1 MFRILAVEI
10 LEPDEELQELLK
22 SNQANLTFEQKL
34 RVDRYHSVHKVL
46 KPGIFRFYRD
56 VDINSD
62 GIINCKGNNL
72 KGFFNDKND
81 NVPPLTISA
90 IVGENGMGKSTLVS
104 VVMRLINNL
113 AMALKDGLEQ
123 EYAKGLSFVSEVFAR
138 LYIEDVKDNTYYTI
152 EQRNCELSVNI
163 HGEEKKWL
171 FPKDFVFNNNRA
183 TQNIK
188 KCRDLLSEMFYMV
201 VLDYSNYAF
210 WTADYYYEWM
220 TKSEGESLGIP
231 MPNDTCWFDALFH
244 KNDAYQTPI
253 VLNPYRDEGQI
264 DYQNERDLLFDRV
277 FHMVLNKKVPVSSI
291 LNGKFVDGVTY
302 GLREELLPD
311 RNTLFDSPMVRNVI
325 KENRIYPSATTEE
338 LMKMCKNII
347 LCWEHFLGDDYD
359 FLSGLVT
366 THADTDRYSWEEI
379 RKLQALNYIVYKT
392 LKIAYRYEQYKQH
405 QEALIDGEVGS
416 LIADMYNDDS
426 HVTQKIRRCL
436 TYLITSVNG
445 PSKTVDDKT
454 LLGYTNVREL
464 TVAINKHVR
473 AFNKKENLR
482 KTEPNTRVHRWTPED
497 FWPAPCFKLDL
508 LLKTNSRRRIKEQYT
523 KIEIAGDSYI
533 PFSSLSSGEQ
543 HLINLTAAM
552 LYHIQNIASRWF
564 TPNKSGIKYQNIC
577 IFIDEA
583 ELYAHPKYQQMMIS
597 YIRKSLGGIYYG
609 KDKVI
614 KGLQIIFA
622 THSPFVLSDI
632 PANNIL
638 CLQNGESLNS
648 KLSIDGTFG
657 ANIYDL
663 LQQKF
668 FLESGMGEFAR
679 ERVAAI
685 IDMYQKVINVEGQSR
700 HSLEKLRKE
709 FEQNKE
715 KFDTTISILG
725 DVYLKK
731 SLSGM
736 KDEMSD
742 IFKEIQQ

>member
-10 LEPDEELQELLK
+10 LEPDEELKSLL
-22 SNQANLTFEQKL
+22 NLNRLYLTDEQKL

-138 LYIEDVKDNTYYTI
+138 LYVEDVEDGTYYAIT
-152 EQRNCELSVNI
+152 QQNKKLSVKI
-163 HGEEKKWL
+163 HDQEKTWQ
-171 FPKDFVFNNNRA
+171 FPEDFKFKENRA

-188 KCRDLLSEMFYMV
+188 KCRDLLSEMFYTI

-210 WTADYYYEWM
+210 WTTDYHYEWM
-220 TKSEGESLGIP
+220 TKSEGESLGIE
-231 MPNDTCWFDALFH
+231 MPNDTCWLDALFH

-264 DYQNERDLLFDRV
+264 EYQNERELLLDRV

-291 LNGKFVDGVTY
+291 LNGKFVDGVAY
-302 GLREELLPD
+302 NLREELLPK

-325 KENRIYPSATTEE
+325 KENRIFPSATTDE

-359 FLSGLVT
+359 FLSEIST
-366 THADTDRYSWEEI
+366 THADTDRYNWNEI

-392 LKIAYRYEQYKQH
+392 LKIVYKYEQYKQY
-405 QEALIDGEVGS
+405 QGALVEGQVGS

-426 HVTQKIRRCL
+426 HITQKIRRCL

-445 PSKTVDDKT
+445 PSKIMEDKT

-464 TVAINKHVR
+464 TDEIKKHVR
-473 AFNKKENLR
+473 ALNKKENLR
-482 KTEPNTRVHRWTPED
+482 KKTQNTRAHKWTSED

-508 LLKTNSRRRIKEQYT
+508 LLKTNSKKRIKKQYT
-523 KIEIAGDSYI
+523 EIEIAGDSYI

-543 HLINLTAAM
+543 HLINLAAAM
-552 LYHIQNIASRWF
+552 LYHIQNVASRWLA
-564 TPNKSGIKYQNIC
+564 PDKSGIQYKNIC
-577 IFIDEA
+577 IIVDEA
-583 ELYAHPKYQQMMIS
+583 ELYAHPKYQQEMIS
-597 YIRKSLGGIYYG
+597 YIRKSLGGLYYG
-609 KDKVI
+609 KEKVI
-614 KGLQIIFA
+614 KGLHIIFA

-638 CLQNGESLNS
+638 CMQNGESLNS

-668 FLESGMGEFAR
+668 FLESGMGEFAQ
-679 ERVAAI
+679 ERVSAI
-685 IDMYQKVINVEGQSR
+685 INMYQKVIVEGQSR